1 MKTREHKR
9 IVGRVMPYDR
19 DKMKAALAQFG
30 IEMSD
35 EPIGPYQPWEERIL
49 GAVNGLLANHLTSEK
64 EAILQTL
71 GQYKVFCYWLENK
84 LPQLIADNP
93 GASGRLL
100 MAMAAQ
106 SYTLEMMLW
115 AQRRNQEAQDNG
127 PLGGKERPAW

>member
-1 MKTREHKR
+1 MKARKHKR

-19 DKMKAALAQFG
+19 DKMKAALSQFG

-106 SYTLEMMLW
+106 SYTMEMMLW
-115 AQRRNQEAQDNG
+115 AQRRDQEAQDNG

>member
-1 MKTREHKR
+1 MKTRKHKR
-9 IVGRVMPYDR
+9 IVGRVMQYDR

-106 SYTLEMMLW
+106 SYTMEMMLW
-115 AQRRNQEAQDNG
+115 AQRRDQEAQDNG
-127 PLGGKERPAW
+127 PFGGKERPAW

>member
-1 MKTREHKR
+1 MKTRKHKR

-19 DKMKAALAQFG
+19 DKMKTALAQFG

-49 GAVNGLLANHLTSEK
+49 GAVNGLLANHLTSET

-84 LPQLIADNP
+84 LSGLIADNP

-106 SYTLEMMLW
+106 SYTMEMMLW
-115 AQRRNQEAQDNG
+115 AQRRDQEAQDNG